1 MIRKNHGETRHR
13 KGNVQYVPFTLS
25 VKEKIHIS
33 RTLILS
39 SVAAAHVKILKQ
51 KQFVRFRHAER
62 ILAADFI
69 PTSDD
74 VLRMRQVQTESRS
87 RIIIPLTKLALL
99 FLESFGLGN
108 RIRIILHTLGEHNKL
123 KTTAYIL
130 TETVFHQSWNFTA
143 SPVTI

>member
-1 MIRKNHGETRHR
+1 M
-13 KGNVQYVPFTLS
+13 
-25 VKEKIHIS
+25 
-33 RTLILS
+33 
-39 SVAAAHVKILKQ
+39 
-51 KQFVRFRHAER
+51 RFRHAER

>member
-1 MIRKNHGETRHR
+1 MHFICEGKKSKQRHFDTIICGSSACKNLQT
-13 KGNVQYVPFTLS
+13 K
-25 VKEKIHIS
+25 KDD
-33 RTLILS
+33 
-39 SVAAAHVKILKQ
+39 
-51 KQFVRFRHAER
+51 FVRFRHAER

-108 RIRIILHTLGEHNKL
+108 RNRIILHILGEHNKL